1 MTVETRAM
9 TRGGSCGAANII
21 RLVTNRT
28 RTRTVELVVY
38 LLAFVATS
46 SSHPLPSIM
55 PPHTG
60 STGTTS
66 PRTSCSHPFGT
77 SPLSGDARGMLS
89 DCGFYII
96 PPQNTQLHA
105 SSFADA
111 LYLLRHARPI
121 LHDLRAHASHKR
133 VLMLVQCPLS
143 RELVDGTSDG
153 NSCNDDRRT
162 SDPHPPNLLTVSA
175 TTPTHAVS
183 AVVANGH

>member
-1 MTVETRAM
+1 
-9 TRGGSCGAANII
+9 
-21 RLVTNRT
+21 
-28 RTRTVELVVY
+28 
-38 LLAFVATS
+38 
-46 SSHPLPSIM
+46 M

-77 SPLSGDARGMLS
+77 SPLSGDAR
-89 DCGFYII
+89 
-96 PPQNTQLHA
+96 
-105 SSFADA
+105 DA

-133 VLMLVQCPLS
+133 VSMLVQCSLS

-162 SDPHPPNLLTVSA
+162 SVPHPPNLLTVSA
-175 TTPTHAVS
+175 TTPTHAAAKQMCRLSSLEGPLTASFIHTSTTTDIHSTSSTPSLPCASSTATTNQIVDG
-183 AVVANGH
+183 VKPV